1 MTSDERKFIIAIL
14 IIGLVII
21 GMVLILKNTR
31 DNSSKN
37 NMNVTEQ
44 AENVAEYVQ
53 NMPDGSKVNVSDTL
67 RKTKTLDGLE
77 ITNIQFKENGGITTL
92 LADVENKS
100 GKATSDKMIKIE
112 VLDKSGKT
120 ITTLSGI
127 IDAMPA
133 GGKVQLNLAVTADV
147 SNAYDFRI
155 SNK

>member
-1 MTSDERKFIIAIL
+1 MTKEERKFIITII
-14 IIGLVII
+14 IIGVII
-21 GMVLILKNTR
+21 IGIVLIVKNSENKT
-31 DNSSKN
+31 SKN
-37 NMNVTEQ
+37 NMNVTEKT
-44 AENVAEYVQ
+44 ENVAEYVQ
-53 NMPDGSKVNVSDTL
+53 NIPDGSKVNVSDTL